1 MCPARPF
8 NQSQRGLLRIDH
20 DESFDL
26 RVFDRE
32 VGCDRSAET
41 AADDDHLAWPD
52 VTDAGEVVERGVGI
66 LVPMSLGRLR
76 PFALS
81 ETAGIKCED
90 FTPERMQRADVRQ
103 RVGGG
108 TAGIVQIENGWPL
121 FGDAAASRNP
131 PAGEP
136 GPPGFRGVE

>member
-41 AADDDHLAWPD
+41 AADNDHLAWPD
-52 VTDAGEVVERGVGI
+52 VADAGEGVERSVGI
-66 LVPMSLGRLR
+66 LVPTRLRRLR

-81 ETAGIKCED
+81 ETAGIKCEEII
-90 FTPERMQRADVRQ
+90 PERMQRADVWQ
-103 RVGGG
+103 RVGEG
-108 TAGIVQIENGWPL
+108 T
-121 FGDAAASRNP
+121 
-131 PAGEP
+131 
-136 GPPGFRGVE
+136 